1 MTLRQEQPHSP
12 TSYPQFAP
20 HITLGS
26 FSHLRLSE
34 IRASIPV
41 SQPPLQIRFDDIQVG
56 SHYFRSVYIS
66 IKLTPE
72 LIVLHD
78 EVHSSLGVEPRTP
91 AYPHLSLCY
100 IDDKDAEEGERE
112 KFARDTHDSG
122 YIRYE
127 PSDGSL
133 SICSS
138 SSSEEDWITEFTS
151 SEIWIA
157 QCDGPVAEWSVI
169 EKIPLLT

>member
-1 MTLRQEQPHSP
+1 MTLRQQQPHSP

-26 FSHLRLSE
+26 FSHVSLSE

-41 SQPPLQIRFDDIQVG
+41 SQPPLQIKFDAIQVG

-66 IKLTPE
+66 VKLTPE
-72 LIVLHD
+72 LIALHD
-78 EVHSSLGVEPRTP
+78 QVHSSLGIEPRTP

-100 IDDKDAEEGERE
+100 INDKDAEEGERD
-112 KFARDTHDSG
+112 KFARDTNDSG
-122 YIRYE
+122 YIRHE
-127 PSDGSL
+127 PDGGL
-133 SICSS
+133 SIRSS
-138 SSSEEDWITEFTS
+138 LSSEEDWITEFTS
-151 SEIWIA
+151 PEIWIA

-169 EKIPLLT
+169 EKISLLT

>member
-1 MTLRQEQPHSP
+1 MTLRQELPHSP

-26 FSHLRLSE
+26 FSHLSLSE

-41 SQPPLQIRFDDIQVG
+41 SQPPLQIKFDAIQVG

-72 LIVLHD
+72 LIALHD
-78 EVHSSLGVEPRTP
+78 QVHSSLGVEPRTP

-100 IDDKDAEEGERE
+100 IDDKDAEEGERD
-112 KFARDTHDSG
+112 KFARTTHDSG

-127 PSDGSL
+127 PDGSL
-133 SICSS
+133 SIHSS

-151 SEIWIA
+151 PEIWIA
-157 QCDGPVAEWSVI
+157 KCDGPVAEWSVM